1 MQHSVHITHCRV
13 PQSAVGAGGD
23 TRGDPKSCERARGS
37 PGQGSS
43 VTTAGWA
50 QRARMC
56 CWGWLCSSPDTAPWL
71 CGTRLQ
77 PEVLFGNLPF
87 FFCYMQP
94 HFYHFCKGLYQNL
107 LNFVGIDVKCPRR
120 ASCEGDDGEEG
131 FLSPNAYKGF
141 RPRVCTKGEPCSSSS
156 FRL

>member
-1 MQHSVHITHCRV
+1 MPLGLALFSTRCLTV
-13 PQSAVGAGGD
+13 AVWD
-23 TRGDPKSCERARGS
+23 QTPT
-37 PGQGSS
+37 QG
-43 VTTAGWA
+43 VIWE
-50 QRARMC
+50 
-56 CWGWLCSSPDTAPWL
+56 L
-71 CGTRLQ
+71 
-77 PEVLFGNLPF
+77 VIF

-107 LNFVGIDVKCPRR
+107 LNFVGIDVKCPCR